1 MRDRTSVLATAF
13 VVAATGWLGGCAP
26 PRQLPPPPER
36 VMVGYGEV
44 GERDLTGAVSSMSG
58 DALDAGRGFSRVE
71 EMIRDRVPGVDVQR
85 LPGGDYALR
94 VRGTRSLIGS
104 NDPLLIVDGMP
115 VNPSVMR
122 MALASINPGT
132 VVRIDVLK
140 DAGSTGA
147 YGSRGANGVILIT
160 TSAAAR

>member
-1 MRDRTSVLATAF
+1 MRDRVSVLATALA
-13 VVAATGWLGGCAP
+13 VVAAGSMGGCAP
-26 PRQLPPPPER
+26 SRQLPPPPER

-44 GERDLTGAVSSMSG
+44 GERELTGAVSSMSG
-58 DALDAGRGFSRVE
+58 EALEAGRGFTRVE

-85 LPGGDYALR
+85 LPGGDYSLR
-94 VRGTRSLIGS
+94 IRGTRSLLAD
-104 NDPLLIVDGMP
+104 NEPLLIVDGMP

-122 MALASINPGT
+122 MALATINPRS

-140 DAGSTGA
+140 DAGSTAA

-160 TSAAAR
+160 TRASAP